1 MRKSSSSENIVVGL
15 DIGTTKI
22 CMVIAEVT
30 PEGQVSIIGLGAC
43 PSKGLRKGVVVNLE
57 STVKSI
63 EKALE
68 EAELM
73 AGFSVS
79 KVYAGI
85 AGGHIKAINSRG
97 VIAVSG
103 HDKVI
108 TQADVD
114 RVIDAARAVAIPL
127 DREVI
132 HVLTQEFIL
141 DDQDGIKDPV
151 GMVGVRLEA
160 EVHIVTGAV
169 TSAQNIIRSVNRA
182 GLEVEDIV
190 LEPLASS
197 YAVLDDNEKELG
209 VILADIGGGTT
220 DIAIFSNG
228 SIKHTSVLALGGDHV
243 TNDVA
248 VGLRTPNAEAERIKK
263 EYGCALT
270 GLIRQDEELEVP
282 SVGGRAPRKV
292 SRKILGEIIEPRM
305 EELLTLV
312 NRDIKRVGMDEMTA
326 AGVVLTGGASLMEGT
341 VEMAEKI
348 FEAPVRIGYPHGVV
362 GLTDVINNPSFATAV
377 GLVLYGVK
385 NRTMNNKPNRF
396 RGYNLFGK
404 VANRMKEWFEEFF

>member
-1 MRKSSSSENIVVGL
+1 MRKSFSNEDLVIGL

-22 CMVIAEVT
+22 CIVISKLTTDGKIE
-30 PEGQVSIIGLGAC
+30 IIGLGTC

-68 EAELM
+68 DAELM
-73 AGFSVS
+73 AGISIS
-79 KVYAGI
+79 KVFTGI
-85 AGGHIKAINSRG
+85 AGGHIKSINSRG

-103 HDKVI
+103 RDKVI

-114 RVIDAARAVAIPL
+114 RVIDAARAVAIPM

-141 DDQDGIKDPV
+141 DDQEGIKDPV
-151 GMVGVRLEA
+151 GMVGVRLES

-197 YAVLDDNEKELG
+197 CAVLDDNEKELG
-209 VILADIGGGTT
+209 VILIDIGGGTT
-220 DIAIFSNG
+220 DMAIFSNG
-228 SIKHTSVLALGGDHV
+228 AIKHTYVLALGGDHV
-243 TNDVA
+243 TNDIA
-248 VGLRTPNAEAERIKK
+248 VGLRTPNASAENIKK
-263 EYGCALT
+263 QYGCALT
-270 GLIRQDEELEVP
+270 GMINQDEEIEVP
-282 SVGGRAPRKV
+282 SVGGRPDRKI

-305 EELLTLV
+305 EELFTLV
-312 NRDIKRVGMDEMTA
+312 NRELKRTGLNEMAA

-341 VEMAEKI
+341 VQMAEKI
-348 FEAPVRIGYPHGVV
+348 FEMPVRLGYPQGVT
-362 GLTDVINNPSFATAV
+362 GLIDVINNPIFSTAV
-377 GLVLYGVK
+377 GLILYGVK
-385 NRTMNNKPNRF
+385 NRSLNKPGRF
-396 RGYNLFGK
+396 RGYHLFNK
-404 VANRMKEWFEEFF
+404 VSNRMKEWFGEFF

>member
-1 MRKSSSSENIVVGL
+1 MRKSISSENIVVGL

-22 CMVIAEVT
+22 CMAISEMT
-30 PEGQVSIIGLGAC
+30 PEGKINIIGVGTC

-68 EAELM
+68 DAELM
-73 AGFSVS
+73 SGLGVS
-79 KVYAGI
+79 KVFTGI

-108 TQADVD
+108 TQADID

-141 DDQDGIKDPV
+141 DDQEGIKDPI

-209 VILADIGGGTT
+209 VILVDIGGGTT
-220 DIAIFSNG
+220 DIAVFSNG

-243 TNDVA
+243 TNDIA
-248 VGLRTPNAEAERIKK
+248 VGLRTPNTDAEKIKK
-263 EYGCALT
+263 MYGCALT
-270 GLIRQDEELEVP
+270 DLIKQDEEIEVA
-282 SVGGRAPRKV
+282 SVGGRAPRKI

-305 EELLTLV
+305 EELFTLI
-312 NRDIKRVGMDEMTA
+312 NRDIKRTGLDEIAA
-326 AGVVLTGGASLMEGT
+326 AGMVFTGGASLMEGT
-341 VEMAEKI
+341 VQMAEKI
-348 FEAPVRIGYPHGVV
+348 FEMPVRIGYPQGVD
-362 GLTDVINNPSFATAV
+362 GLTDEIRNPIYSTAI

-385 NRTMNNKPNRF
+385 NRTLTKPGRF
-396 RGYNLFGK
+396 RGYHLFGK
-404 VANRMKEWFEEFF
+404 VSNRMKEWFGEFF

>member
-1 MRKSSSSENIVVGL
+1 MSKSVSDKNIVVGL

-22 CMVIAEVT
+22 CMVIAEIT
-30 PEGQVSIIGLGAC
+30 DSGQVDIIGLGVC

-63 EKALE
+63 EKSLE
-68 EAELM
+68 DAELM
-73 AGFSVS
+73 AGLTISRVFT
-79 KVYAGI
+79 GI

-108 TQADVD
+108 TQADLD

-132 HVLTQEFIL
+132 HVITQEFIL
-141 DDQDGIKDPV
+141 DDQEGIKDPV

-169 TSAQNIIRSVNRA
+169 TSAQNIIRSVNKA

-197 YAVLDDNEKELG
+197 YAVLDENEKELG
-209 VILADIGGGTT
+209 VILLDIGGGTT

-228 SIKHTSVLALGGDHV
+228 SIKHSSVLALGGDHV
-243 TNDVA
+243 TNDIA
-248 VGLRTPNAEAERIKK
+248 VGLRTPNAEAEKIKK
-263 EYGCALT
+263 MHGCALT
-270 GLIRQDEELEVP
+270 GLIDQDEEIEVP

-305 EELLTLV
+305 EELFTLV
-312 NRDIKRVGMDEMTA
+312 NREIKRLGIDESLA
-326 AGVVLTGGASLMEGT
+326 AGIVLTGGASLMEGT
-341 VEMAEKI
+341 IQMAENI
-348 FEAPVRIGYPHGVV
+348 FEMPVRIGYPQGVS
-362 GLTDVINNPSFATAV
+362 GLSDIINNPIYSTVV
-377 GLVLYGVK
+377 GLVLYGIK
-385 NRTMNNKPNRF
+385 NRDTNKPGRF
-396 RGYNLFGK
+396 RGQHLFNK
-404 VANRMKEWFEEFF
+404 VVNRMKEWFGEIF